1 MKARPHSSGTK
12 AATGRRMKPAVEPVE
27 GAPGRSTA
35 HLPLEKREIEFAS
48 HPANLCLVRDFVRQ
62 FLQTLNF
69 PELEKDL
76 MVLGLDEAC
85 TNVIRYAYRQEPNQ
99 LICLICEQMES
110 GVRFLLRDFGLQAEP
125 EALCGRPL
133 DLVQPGGLGIHLIR
147 RAFDQVDYNLKRRGT
162 ELVLARF
169 YNGGGGCGRLH

>member
-1 MKARPHSSGTK
+1 MKARPHSNGMKT
-12 AATGRRMKPAVEPVE
+12 ATGRGMKPSVDALESS
-27 GAPGRSTA
+27 AGRSTTD
-35 HLPLEKREIEFAS
+35 HPIEKREIEFAS

-62 FLQTLNF
+62 FLQALEF
-69 PELEKDL
+69 PELDKDL

-85 TNVIRYAYRQEPNQ
+85 TNVIRYAYCQEPNQ
-99 LICLICEQMES
+99 LICLVCEQLES
-110 GVRFLLRDFGLQAEP
+110 GVRFLVRDFGVQAEP
-125 EALCGRPL
+125 GALCGRPL

-169 YNGGGGCGRLH
+169 YGK